1 MNTRKLTLNIQ
12 KLPLII
18 ELERQGIKKE
28 YVLKVNKENFNVY
41 FPDNSNDFV
50 I

>member
-18 ELERQGIKKE
+18 ELEVQGIKKE
-28 YVLKVNKENFNVY
+28 YVLKVNKEKTGVY
-41 FPDNSNDFV
+41 LNKKEV
-50 I
+50 Y